1 MLLVT
6 QTFAKVAPLISPSGM
21 KMIQGNCLF
30 CALLGMVALLANAK
44 EESKEWINL
53 CEDNSTKGWTPR
65 AKVES
70 FESVDGELNLLS
82 KVNVWVLSDLQMKDF
97 VVEGEVKIP
106 LDYEGFNSGLGFR
119 LVGDQGKPKVTNAK
133 STKET
138 RGDLWYRIG
147 GLDYPRKGT
156 EAEYSKRVQ
165 GLFDANSWNHFRIRC
180 IGPKAKTFLN
190 GKLVAETDQLVQTKG
205 VLESNTTARV
215 ARFDFE
221 SYEPAPSEFSCP
233 HSS

>member
-1 MLLVT
+1 MQLGIHLMLLVT

-119 LVGDQGKPKVTNAK
+119 LVGDQGKPKGYQCEIDQRKPAAIY
-133 STKET
+133 
-138 RGDLWYRIG
+138 GIG
-147 GLDYPRKGT
+147 LGGWIYPRKGT

-205 VLESNTTARV
+205 SFGIQHHGKGGSVRFRKLRAR
-215 ARFDFE
+215 AL
-221 SYEPAPSEFSCP
+221 
-233 HSS
+233 

>member
-1 MLLVT
+1 M
-6 QTFAKVAPLISPSGM
+6 VAP
-21 KMIQGNCLF
+21 
-30 CALLGMVALLANAK
+30 LANAK

-119 LVGDQGKPKVTNAK
+119 LVGDQGKPKGYQCEIDQKKPAAIY
-133 STKET
+133 
-138 RGDLWYRIG
+138 GIG
-147 GLDYPRKGT
+147 LGAGFIPERVPKQSIPR
-156 EAEYSKRVQ
+156 ESKDCLMQTHGITFGFAALV
-165 GLFDANSWNHFRIRC
+165 
-180 IGPKAKTFLN
+180 PKPRL
-190 GKLVAETDQLVQTKG
+190 
-205 VLESNTTARV
+205 S
-215 ARFDFE
+215 
-221 SYEPAPSEFSCP
+221 
-233 HSS
+233 